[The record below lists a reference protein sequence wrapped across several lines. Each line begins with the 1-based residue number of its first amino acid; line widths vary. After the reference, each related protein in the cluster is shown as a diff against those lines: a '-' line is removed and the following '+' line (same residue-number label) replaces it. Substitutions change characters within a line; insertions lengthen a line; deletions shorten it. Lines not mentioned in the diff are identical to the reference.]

1 MNMRNTIALARR
13 VRPALLAGFL
23 AALAHPLPASA
34 CAVCYG
40 EPDSPVTRG
49 LTWAVVALGGIV
61 VIVLTGV
68 VGFFVQANR
77 KATVLE
83 ATTAA
88 TALIEK

>member
-1 MNMRNTIALARR
+1 MNMRKAIDLARR
-13 VRPALLAGFL
+13 ARPVFLAGLL

-77 KATVLE
+77 KASVLE